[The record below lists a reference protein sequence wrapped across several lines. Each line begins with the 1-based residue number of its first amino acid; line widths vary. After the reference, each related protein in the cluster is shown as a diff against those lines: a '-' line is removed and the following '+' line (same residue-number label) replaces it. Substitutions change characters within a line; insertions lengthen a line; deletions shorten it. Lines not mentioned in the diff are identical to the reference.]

1 MIRRWMQ
8 ALHQELTEH
17 DPDEF
22 QVESLAQVRTDLV
35 HRSILFHKEYA
46 SSHPLHIPKRMEG
59 EKLTPELVS
68 RVKAYAACCIA
79 DILKYYAPD
88 APYDSQ
94 GIRVSTLSTVPTTY
108 LTP

>member
-68 RVKAYAACCIA
+68 RHRIVAVRGSKRTPRAA
-79 DILKYYAPD
+79 LPTF
-88 APYDSQ
+88 S
-94 GIRVSTLSTVPTTY
+94 STTLQTHPTT
-108 LTP
+108 LRESE